1 MVIHVL
7 TLFPE
12 MLEGII
18 NSSILG
24 KAVEKGVLDIRV
36 TNIRDYSKDK
46 HRKVDDTPFGG
57 GAGMVM
63 AAQPVFDALR
73 DLGGEGKPM
82 VYLSPKGRLL
92 DQEYL
97 ENLANEKEV
106 FLLCG
111 HYEGI
116 DQRILDHW
124 KMEEVSI
131 GDYVLTGGELPAMIL
146 LDALARFVPGVL
158 GSSDSIHEESI
169 YMGLLE
175 YPQYT
180 KPRSY
185 EGYPVPEVLLNG
197 NHRFIENW
205 KLEQSLRLTMERRP
219 DLFLKFILEKGPS
232 LSKEQQKILKKV
244 QNECET

>member
-92 DQEYL
+92 DQEY
-97 ENLANEKEV
+97 
-106 FLLCG
+106 F
-111 HYEGI
+111 
-116 DQRILDHW
+116 
-124 KMEEVSI
+124 
-131 GDYVLTGGELPAMIL
+131 
-146 LDALARFVPGVL
+146 
-158 GSSDSIHEESI
+158 
-169 YMGLLE
+169 
-175 YPQYT
+175 
-180 KPRSY
+180 
-185 EGYPVPEVLLNG
+185 
-197 NHRFIENW
+197 
-205 KLEQSLRLTMERRP
+205 
-219 DLFLKFILEKGPS
+219 
-232 LSKEQQKILKKV
+232 
-244 QNECET
+244 